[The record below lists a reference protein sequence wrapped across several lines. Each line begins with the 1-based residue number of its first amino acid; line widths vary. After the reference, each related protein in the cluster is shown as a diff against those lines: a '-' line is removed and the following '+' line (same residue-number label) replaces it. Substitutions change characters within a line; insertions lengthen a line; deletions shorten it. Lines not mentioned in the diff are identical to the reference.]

1 MRLTTKGRYAIRALL
16 DIALHTNQ
24 GAVSLADISVRQ
36 KISQSYLEQLFAKLR
51 RKNLVK
57 SVRGPGGGYLIAN
70 ELDQITVAEILDA
83 IDEGSL
89 DATSC
94 ANEKNCQHG
103 GPCLTHE
110 LWCDLTKV
118 IHDYLSKVTL
128 AQVLAR
134 IKARPNCKE

>member
-16 DIALHTNQ
+16 DIALHEKE
-24 GAVSLADISVRQ
+24 GAISLADISVRQ

-57 SVRGPGGGYLIAN
+57 SVRGPGGGYLIHRDMSQVTIA
-70 ELDQITVAEILDA
+70 DILNA

-94 ANEKNCQHG
+94 ASEKNCQHG
-103 GPCLTHE
+103 EPCLTHE

-118 IHDYLSKVTL
+118 IFDYLNGVTL
-128 AQVLAR
+128 AQVLEK
-134 IKARPNCKE
+134 IKARKRQV